1 MTGLFDEG
9 LIEPISNGKAAD
21 RELVDEHS
29 MNGAFVIRA
38 GVAAHQE
45 LSSGYDDHFG
55 FDDHC
60 RGWEPGAT
68 PGINAG

>member
-1 MTGLFDEG
+1 MASVLDEG
-9 LIEPISNGKAAD
+9 LIELIRNGEAAD

-38 GVAAHQE
+38 GIAAHQE
-45 LSSGYDDHFG
+45 LTSRDRDHFW

-60 RGWEPGAT
+60 
-68 PGINAG
+68 